1 MQNKFAKVFACLL
14 AALFALLGGIIML
27 TGTLLMSTP
36 FLIGPGAKPDF
47 TGTWINA
54 TLFGFNILEYP
65 WPAHPT
71 TVQIWGI
78 PALAMLKLWGLGL
91 ALVLGATVLWTVG
104 NTGTP
109 FTRSV
114 VYRLRAAAGCLL
126 VYQLI
131 FCWQYWWPATGRV
144 DAGGM
149 PERAFSLPFTVLS
162 LLFSLAAPALVL
174 CVAGMF
180 ARGCEL
186 QQQADETL

>member
-1 MQNKFAKVFACLL
+1 MESKFAKTMVRVL
-14 AALFALLGGIIML
+14 AALFALLGGIIVL
-27 TGTLLMSTP
+27 TGTLLFATP
-36 FLIGPGAKPDF
+36 FLIGPGTKPDF
-47 TGTWINA
+47 TGAWINA

-71 TVQIWGI
+71 VLQLWGI

-104 NTGTP
+104 RTGTP
-109 FTRSV
+109 FVPPV
-114 VYRLRAAAGCLL
+114 VRRLRATAGCLL

-131 FCWQYWWPATGRV
+131 FCWQYWWPSTGQV
-144 DAGGM
+144 GADGV
-149 PERAFSLPFTVLS
+149 PERAFSLPYTVLS
-162 LLFSLAAPALVL
+162 LVFCLAAPALVL

-186 QQQADETL
+186 QRQADETL